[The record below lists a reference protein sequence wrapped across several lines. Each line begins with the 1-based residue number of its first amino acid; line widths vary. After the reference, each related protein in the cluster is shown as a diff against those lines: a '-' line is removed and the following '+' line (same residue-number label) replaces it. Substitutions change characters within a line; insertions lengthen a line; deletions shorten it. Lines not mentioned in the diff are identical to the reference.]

1 MVLPS
6 SSRND
11 STVRSTG
18 LFITSTGE
26 APGTNRLEIV
36 GTRGTRVVEN
46 NKLTFARNSVK
57 MLEFRRTA
65 TQWFVKPEA
74 KIEEIPFANA
84 EVPHVIV
91 IQNFVKAILD
101 GDPLIAPGPEG
112 IHAVELA
119 NAMVFSSLLGHTLEL
134 PMDGSAWEKQ
144 LNGFITSS
152 QVKKNV
158 VQVAT
163 DDFASSFRK

>member
-1 MVLPS
+1 
-6 SSRND
+6 
-11 STVRSTG
+11 
-18 LFITSTGE
+18 
-26 APGTNRLEIV
+26 
-36 GTRGTRVVEN
+36 
-46 NKLTFARNSVK
+46 

-101 GDPLIAPGPEG
+101 GDPVIAPGPEG
-112 IHAVELA
+112 IHAVELV